1 MRVLVDT
8 NVVISAILR
17 DRVPEKVILFL
28 IGNEAVEWVVS
39 AEILAEYR

>member
-17 DRVPEKVILFL
+17 DRVPEKAIL
-28 IGNEAVEWVVS
+28 
-39 AEILAEYR
+39 